1 MHFCIKKQQSQQKG
15 VYLRLTDFRG
25 GMEVQRQKTLE
36 AIADHKCGY
45 YFETNS
51 ANFSKIP
58 GSPVAYWVS
67 ENFIRAFE
75 RGISIDSISDFTG
88 SQHITANNDKY
99 LRLHWE
105 IDANKVGMGKNGFT
119 MQRVEISEMVR

>member
-1 MHFCIKKQQSQQKG
+1 MSGDKRFAAKQ
-15 VYLRLTDFRG
+15 
-25 GMEVQRQKTLE
+25 E
-36 AIADHKCGY
+36 
-45 YFETNS
+45 
-51 ANFSKIP
+51 NFSKIP
-58 GSPVAYWVS
+58 GMPVAYWVS

-119 MQRVEISEMVR
+119 MQRVEISENGTVILS